1 MLVTSVETLYI
12 TLSNFW
18 SFFVFVFLF
27 FGGSGAEGYYLVWP
41 IRGCTAGQGIVFA
54 LSVLYKVYNFAESV
68 LIIVMIIIPIDLIC

>member
-41 IRGCTAGQGIVFA
+41 IWGCTAGQGMAFY
-54 LSVLYKVYNFAESV
+54 LSGLNRLYDFVQVCPNWGNRVINS
-68 LIIVMIIIPIDLIC
+68 